1 MPFGDCICCGWL
13 QAIKGT
19 SMKMP
24 DDKRPDEKTIPAEET
39 NTAAA
44 MTSRRQA
51 IGVMGTTAAAAGMAS
66 AGLPALGASAQAA
79 AETPLRVPL
88 PPPVLV
94 PRGDLVNVL
103 EYEPQA
109 RLVLGPAKVAPI
121 LGSDR
126 TITDRITLRPRMNIP
141 TRDLDL
147 TSTLFGDQHFT
158 PIIVAPVADQKR
170 FHPDGE
176 VAMAQGASAAKAAMV
191 VSSDASLPL
200 ATIAQAATTP
210 LWLQVYAKS
219 PKVKDVLAEAHAA
232 NARAVVVTVNA
243 GTSAARPAQ
252 PADAPID
259 WAAVDAVVKDTS
271 LPVIVKGI
279 TRPQDA
285 RQAVA
290 HGAKGVV
297 VSNYRG
303 GNAAALKGTLLLVAP
318 VVQAVG
324 DQIPVLVDGSF
335 RRGTDIL
342 KALGFGAKAVL
353 IGRPVMWGLAA
364 YGADGVQG
372 VVEMLQTE
380 LARYMCMCGRPSLA
394 AVDPSLLRV
403 HAALATGRNTHG

>member
-1 MPFGDCICCGWL
+1 M
-13 QAIKGT
+13 T
-19 SMKMP
+19 VP
-24 DDKRPDEKTIPAEET
+24 DDETAVAE
-39 NTAAA
+39 NTGSPKA

-51 IGVMGTTAAAAGMAS
+51 IGVMGTTATAS
-66 AGLPALGASAQAA
+66 MVGATMPALGAPAA
-79 AETPLRVPL
+79 TPLRVPT

-94 PRGDLVNVL
+94 PRGDLVDVL
-103 EYEPQA
+103 EYEAQA
-109 RLVLGPAKVAPI
+109 RLVLGAAKVAPI

-126 TITDRITLRPRMNIP
+126 TVTDRITLRPRMNIP

-158 PIIVAPVADQKR
+158 PIIIGPIADQKR

-176 VAMAQGASAAKAAMV
+176 LAMARGASAAKAAMV
-191 VSSDASLPL
+191 VSSDTSVPL
-200 ATIAQAATTP
+200 ATIAEAATTP
-210 LWLQVYAKS
+210 LWLQVYPNS
-219 PKVKDVLAEAHAA
+219 PKMKDVLAEAGAA
-232 NARAVVVTVNA
+232 KAVIVTVNA
-243 GTSAARPAQ
+243 GASAHGPAAR
-252 PADAPID
+252 APID
-259 WAAVDAVVKDTS
+259 WAAVDSVVKATS

-279 TRPQDA
+279 THPQDA
-285 RQAVA
+285 KEAAARGV
-290 HGAKGVV
+290 KGVV

-303 GNAAALKGTLLLVAP
+303 GNAAALTGTLLLVAP

-342 KALGFGAKAVL
+342 KALAFGAKGVL

-394 AVDPSLLRV
+394 AVDPSLVRV
-403 HAALATGRNTHG
+403 HAPLPTARTNHG